1 MTINP
6 IGNRVLLKSVEIEE
20 KTKGGIILPGTATQE
35 KPNTGEIVAVG
46 TGKELEGLKVGDKV
60 VYEKYGLTEIKDKD
74 EKFLIADVEKILA
87 VIEE

>member
-1 MTINP
+1 MTIKP

-60 VYEKYGLTEIKDKD
+60 VFEGVISLQKDFGAGYKYDIIMEDAKK
-74 EKFLIADVEKILA
+74 K
-87 VIEE
+87 